1 MTPPAPS
8 AAPKPQRRND
18 YEQQARPRLI
28 LEAAVSSVQDQ
39 MTAGVVLLGYALLLG
54 ADTFQVGL
62 ISTAQMI
69 GASLQLVADRVL
81 MRFGTRK
88 RVGIASLAT
97 ISLARVFLGLLPAA
111 TVWLTSESLPWAL
124 LLGLIAI
131 GAAGQVG
138 QVTRLSWIGDLFP
151 EERRG
156 RFLGD
161 RQFAG
166 LLVGSGVGVAAAWF
180 LDWHRVYRPDLAI
193 NAAQGLFIA
202 AGFVGVAA
210 ILALRSVPEPPP
222 EPVARRNG
230 LASLAEPFRDQR
242 FRPLMAHLLLWQFSA
257 PFAASFFNL
266 YLISVLHMPLGVVAL
281 YTFLGRW
288 RTCTRCACGAG

>member
-1 MTPPAPS
+1 
-8 AAPKPQRRND
+8 
-18 YEQQARPRLI
+18 
-28 LEAAVSSVQDQ
+28 

-54 ADTFQVGL
+54 ADTFKVGL

-81 MRFGTRK
+81 LKFGTRK

-111 TVWLTSESLPWAL
+111 TVWLTSDTPPVGAPA
-124 LLGLIAI
+124 LGLIAI

-138 QVTRLSWIGDLFP
+138 QVTRLSWIGRP
-151 EERRG
+151 YPPRNGAG

-202 AGFVGVAA
+202 AG
-210 ILALRSVPEPPP
+210 I
-222 EPVARRNG
+222 RRRRRDPRP
-230 LASLAEPFRDQR
+230 AER
-242 FRPLMAHLLLWQFSA
+242 A
-257 PFAASFFNL
+257 
-266 YLISVLHMPLGVVAL
+266 
-281 YTFLGRW
+281 
-288 RTCTRCACGAG
+288 